1 MKHNCL
7 NILKALVITCFLLS
21 TNILGAQNNSNT
33 TTNSK
38 PKLNKFGLGIK
49 LNHLYDVKFTAY
61 DKLSNGYL
69 GEDANGLNGSKT
81 KFDLAFGLDL
91 IYFISP
97 LVSIDASY
105 DKGTMTAA
113 NRLNYYESDVD
124 FLTLGLNYSLKG
136 RNRNKPHKL
145 VPFLRASIASA
156 NYDTKLKF
164 IDDDRIFNTEK
175 GTAMQV
181 GLGLGL
187 RYHLNKNWHI
197 NLQSEFITTYTD
209 AWDGYNYGSGKDH
222 MAKTS
227 IGLRYTFGK
236 KPHQDMAAAWQ
247 FGGGNSSFIDNN
259 YDKEIA
265 KLRDSMAFEKQ
276 KLIAANN
283 NILELRNMVTK
294 DTDGDGVPDIKDYCP
309 NEAANTKDGCPIGTT
324 PVPVA
329 STVTPANNNNN
340 NNNVNPASITEI
352 AQLLQLELN
361 KIYFELS
368 SKTINSE
375 SKRILNKSIEVLKK
389 HPNLKINVL
398 GYADYVGNT
407 ESNMA
412 LSEARAKAV
421 ADYLTKNGIEPSRVN
436 IKPMGS
442 QSKLPRNNYLNRRVE
457 FEIVE

>member
-21 TNILGAQNNSNT
+21 TNTIEAQNDVNT
-33 TTNSK
+33 ATNSK

-61 DKLSNGYL
+61 DKLSTGYL
-69 GEDANGLNGSKT
+69 GEDASGLNGSKT
-81 KFDLAFGLDL
+81 KFDLAFGFDL

-105 DKGTMTAA
+105 DMGTMTAA
-113 NRLNYYESDVD
+113 NKLNYYESDVD
-124 FLTLGLNYSLKG
+124 FLALGVNFDLKG
-136 RNRNKPHKL
+136 RNKRKPHKL

-156 NYDTKLKF
+156 NYETKLKF
-164 IDDDRIFNTEK
+164 IEDDKIFNTEK

-197 NLQSEFITTYTD
+197 NLQSEFVTTYTD

-227 IGLRYTFGK
+227 VGLRYTFGK
-236 KPHQDMAAAWQ
+236 NPHQDMAAAWQ
-247 FGGGNSSFIDNN
+247 FGGGNGSFIDNN

-265 KLRDSMAFEKQ
+265 KLHDTISLEKQ

-283 NILELRNMVTK
+283 DILELRNLITK

-324 PVPVA
+324 PIPVA
-329 STVTPANNNNN
+329 SSVTPT
-340 NNNVNPASITEI
+340 NNNVNTASIKEI
-352 AQLLQLELN
+352 AQILQLELN
-361 KIYFELS
+361 KIYFELN
-368 SKTINSE
+368 SKTINTD
-375 SKRILNKSIEVLKK
+375 SKKILNKSITVMKK
-389 HPNLKINVL
+389 YPNLKINVL
-398 GYADYVGNT
+398 GYADYIGNNV
-407 ESNMA
+407 SNLA
-412 LSEARAKAV
+412 LSEERAKAV
-421 ADYLTKNGIEPSRVN
+421 ADYLTKNGIEASRVN
-436 IKPMGS
+436 IKPMGT

>member
-7 NILKALVITCFLLS
+7 NILKVLVIPCFLLS
-21 TNILGAQNNSNT
+21 TNLLSAQNNN
-33 TTNSK
+33 NAK
-38 PKLNKFGLGIK
+38 PKLNRYSLGIK

-61 DKLSNGYL
+61 DNLSNGYL

-81 KFDLAFGLDL
+81 KFDLAFGFDL

-97 LVSIDASY
+97 LVSVDASY

-124 FLTLGLNYSLKG
+124 FITLGLNYSLKG
-136 RNRNKPHKL
+136 RNRNKPHKI

-164 IDDDRIFNTEK
+164 IEDDKIFNTET

-197 NLQSEFITTYTD
+197 NLQSEFVTTYTD

-227 IGLRYTFGK
+227 IGIRYTFGK
-236 KPHQDMAAAWQ
+236 NPHQDMVPAWQ

-265 KLRDSMAFEKQ
+265 KLNDSISVEKQ

-283 NILELRNMVTK
+283 NIMELRNMISK

-309 NEAANTKDGCPIGTT
+309 NEAANTKDGCPIAVTNT
-324 PVPVA
+324 SPAPVA
-329 STVTPANNNNN
+329 NSVTPTNG
-340 NNNVNPASITEI
+340 NVNTASITDI
-352 AQLLQLELN
+352 AQILQLELN
-361 KIYFELS
+361 KIYFELN
-368 SKTINSE
+368 SKTINKE
-375 SKRILNKSIEVLKK
+375 SRRILNKAIVVLKK
-389 HPNLKINVL
+389 HPNLKVNVL
-398 GYADYVGNT
+398 GYADYAGDN
-407 ESNMA
+407 ESNLA
-412 LSEARAKAV
+412 LSEKRAKAV
-421 ADYLTKNGIEPSRVN
+421 ADYLTKNGIDVSRVN
-436 IKPMGS
+436 IKPMGK

-457 FEIVE
+457 FEIIE